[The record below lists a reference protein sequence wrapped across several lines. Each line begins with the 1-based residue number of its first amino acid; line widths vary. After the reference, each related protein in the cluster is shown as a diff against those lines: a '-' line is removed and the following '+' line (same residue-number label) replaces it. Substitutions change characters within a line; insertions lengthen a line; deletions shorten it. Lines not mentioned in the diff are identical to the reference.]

1 MYIDE
6 YICISVC
13 VFCHTSYDELDHLEH
28 RITRNTIFMY
38 GQHGQDYWA
47 SIWLNRRI
55 YMKYIVFYSI
65 DGSCVFCYQLRQVS
79 TVLPWLGS
87 CKFYPYPPGPLAL
100 GCSYNDDVIKWKH
113 FPRYWPFVRGIHWSP
128 VNSPHKGQ
136 WCGALTFSL
145 IYAWLNGW
153 VNNREAGD
161 LGRHFNAM
169 DIYICTCSHDNISL
183 DNHNKQNITKTC
195 AFHIMIMSY
204 RSDHHS
210 DIMWMLRRLNP
221 TAMCSAACSG

>member
-1 MYIDE
+1 MYICV
-6 YICISVC
+6 CILPYVIWWIRP
-13 VFCHTSYDELDHLEH
+13 FGT

-113 FPRYWPFVRGIHWSP
+113 FARYWPFVRGIHRSP

-153 VNNREAGD
+153 VNNREVGD
-161 LGRHFNAM
+161 LGRHCNAM
-169 DIYICTCSHDNISL
+169 NIYIYIYIYMHMFPWQHFT
-183 DNHNKQNITKTC
+183 
-195 AFHIMIMSY
+195 
-204 RSDHHS
+204 R
-210 DIMWMLRRLNP
+210 
-221 TAMCSAACSG
+221 